1 MMCVN
6 FAGNWKC
13 IKVLYSQNFSKH
25 FNQSLVIY
33 MWIMM
38 KNCFFCS
45 HCCENVDNILKL
57 SPPTPQKFCH
67 NFDWVLHIFI
77 CSDLPKVMGNVGE
90 QVNKTVNEFLSSHG
104 FSARDEAQ
112 QRLLVG
118 QITEMS
124 SKDNRIYKL
133 LCKLCSFQDSGPHYF
148 SLVIL
153 IQNYAERVK
162 WLLCK
167 KYSLP
172 LDIP

>member
-1 MMCVN
+1 
-6 FAGNWKC
+6 
-13 IKVLYSQNFSKH
+13 
-25 FNQSLVIY
+25 
-33 MWIMM
+33 
-38 KNCFFCS
+38 
-45 HCCENVDNILKL
+45 
-57 SPPTPQKFCH
+57 
-67 NFDWVLHIFI
+67 
-77 CSDLPKVMGNVGE
+77 MGNVGE

-133 LCKLCSFQDSGPHYF
+133 LCKLCSFQDSDPHYF

-167 KYSLP
+167 KIFIAIRYTLKKFGFDFLILMTSRY
-172 LDIP
+172 

>member
-1 MMCVN
+1 
-6 FAGNWKC
+6 
-13 IKVLYSQNFSKH
+13 
-25 FNQSLVIY
+25 
-33 MWIMM
+33 
-38 KNCFFCS
+38 
-45 HCCENVDNILKL
+45 
-57 SPPTPQKFCH
+57 
-67 NFDWVLHIFI
+67 
-77 CSDLPKVMGNVGE
+77 MGNVGE

-124 SKDNRIYKL
+124 SKANRIYKL

-162 WLLCK
+162 
-167 KYSLP
+167 
-172 LDIP
+172 

>member
-1 MMCVN
+1 MHKS
-6 FAGNWKC
+6 F
-13 IKVLYSQNFSKH
+13 IFSK
-25 FNQSLVIY
+25 FFKTFQSVSGNIHVNHDEKLV
-33 MWIMM
+33 
-38 KNCFFCS
+38 FCS
-45 HCCENVDNILKL
+45 HCCENVDKILKL

-77 CSDLPKVMGNVGE
+77 CSDLPKVMVNVGE

-124 SKDNRIYKL
+124 SKDNRVYKL

-153 IQNYAERVK
+153 IQSKVT
-162 WLLCK
+162 
-167 KYSLP
+167 P
-172 LDIP
+172 L